1 MWCPTRPV
9 RSSRARGFTLIEL
22 LVVIAIIAILAAI
35 LFPVFAQAREKARQ
49 ATCMNNLKQMA
60 TGMLMYSDDH
70 DGHFPPVIGRQP
82 GERLIFPMSWMGRLQ
97 PYLKSIAVLVDPSS
111 GHPNQDWETSGDL
124 LANYSFP
131 PSQRSTGHEAAVVT
145 AEPFG
150 TAMWEGIGGFYGPP
164 TGNFLEEVPSTTQA
178 QVARPTETILVCDHL
193 AFDWGMIYRKL
204 YYPAPRHIREPDLKL
219 PNGQTAPQ
227 GLINAAFIDGHV
239 KALKHDQFWTILRGY
254 SKRGTPTADVF
265 KHFWPYE

>member
-1 MWCPTRPV
+1 MSH
-9 RSSRARGFTLIEL
+9 RSTHSPGPQKHGFTLIEL

-49 ATCMNNLKQMA
+49 ASCMNNLKQLA
-60 TGMLMYSDDH
+60 TGMLMYSDDNENL
-70 DGHFPPVIGRQP
+70 FPPVLGRQP
-82 GERLIFPMSWMGRLQ
+82 GERFIYPMTWMARLQ
-97 PYLKSIAVLVDPSS
+97 PYLKNTSVLVDPSS
-111 GHPNQDWETSGDL
+111 GHTNQDWNSSGDL

-131 PSQRSTGHEAAVVT
+131 PSQRATGHLATIVT

-164 TGNFLEEVPSTTQA
+164 TGNFLEEVPSYGQS
-178 QVARPTETILVCDHL
+178 QIARPAETIMICDHA
-193 AFDWGMIYRKL
+193 AFDWGMTWKKL
-204 YYPAPRHIREPDLKL
+204 YYPSPRHIREPDLKL
-219 PNGQTAPQ
+219 PDGRTAPQ

-239 KALKHDQFWTILRGY
+239 KALKHEQFWAILPNY
-254 SKRGTPTADVF
+254 SRRGTPITDVY

>member
-1 MWCPTRPV
+1 MRKSRPKTP
-9 RSSRARGFTLIEL
+9 GFTLIEL

-49 ATCMNNLKQMA
+49 GSCMNNLKQMA

-204 YYPAPRHIREPDLKL
+204 YYNP
-219 PNGQTAPQ
+219 
-227 GLINAAFIDGHV
+227 DGHGRQDEWDFV
-239 KALKHDQFWTILRGY
+239 TYFECADEHLATFDQICRSLRDVRQNPEWRYVTEGPEWRG
-254 SKRGTPTADVF
+254 KRVQR
-265 KHFWPYE
+265 W